1 MPTSK
6 KVELLRER
14 LKSPLTLLAFDVA
27 FSGNNKID
35 SICNIRDE
43 EQMKRGLALL
53 TLAVFFDN
61 LRSRAGSAYALD
73 TR

>member
-35 SICNIRDE
+35 SICNIRTGKEIRFRFWLSEDKAGKE
-43 EQMKRGLALL
+43 AKR
-53 TLAVFFDN
+53 
-61 LRSRAGSAYALD
+61 RP
-73 TR
+73 TRW